1 MEKMKKYK
9 EVKVFNDEIKERLE
23 EIKNGK
29 ELPDVVIDQVA
40 GGRGKRAP
48 SNDAEGITRMWCP
61 KCGFQ
66 CTWAGDYLHRVY
78 ECPDC
83 PGYMYGWLYEGP
95 GGKRV

>member
-1 MEKMKKYK
+1 MVVVTAFVVAVFAVVLAGVV
-9 EVKVFNDEIKERLE
+9 EVIL
-23 EIKNGK
+23 
-29 ELPDVVIDQVA
+29 DVVIDQVA

-48 SNDAEGITRMWCP
+48 SDDAEGITRMWCP

>member
-1 MEKMKKYK
+1 MEENKK
-9 EVKVFNDEIKERLE
+9 NDGVQEITDDDIESVAS
-23 EIKNGK
+23 GK
-29 ELPDVVIDQVA
+29 SSKK
-40 GGRGKRAP
+40 GRENSEP
-48 SNDAEGITRMWCP
+48 EGITRMWCP